1 MALRRSR
8 YSHVFSSPSRTIA
21 FNSLTLESWEIT
33 DEEAAALADPAAVV
47 AGSDAERAFREAGL
61 LVEEDEA
68 PGTAIAQLNA
78 LRSARAEQRGGRFAT
93 LRIALTERCNMAC
106 SYCFQQALYPDAQ
119 PRMDLAT
126 FEREMTWFIDQARG
140 QRVTIQ
146 YFGGEPMMEWA
157 LLQRGDEMLREAQ
170 AAGRVSE
177 FRQTMTTNGTVMTAE
192 RAAWLVE
199 HDFDLIF
206 SFDGPPAVND
216 ALRVFKNGRGTY
228 EKAARGLRLWTEA
241 GGRGAILMT
250 ATELNLPHL
259 PKYVRWFLEESG
271 LPIETVALNSPQP
284 TATGWETGGV
294 ELATAVFDIWTY
306 CQSQGV
312 EFHGPG
318 TFIPSHLRTGR
329 SQTDH
334 CVDGD
339 LMSDGEG
346 SWPIYVSASGE
357 RSLCLVHH
365 NDHRVQTSREEAQE
379 RGHEWHLSGPSSTSC
394 DSCVASQMCGGPCA
408 LEKLLWG
415 PQLSADRCDFVR
427 TMTQLVLTRG

>member
-1 MALRRSR
+1 MPLHRSR
-8 YSHVFSSPSRTIA
+8 YAHVLSSPARTVA
-21 FNSLTLESWEIT
+21 FNSLTLESWELAP
-33 DEEAAALADPAAVV
+33 DDVAALQDPGALDVTSAQ
-47 AGSDAERAFREAGL
+47 AQELLEAGL
-61 LVEEDEA
+61 VVHEDEA
-68 PGTAIAQLNA
+68 PGTAIARLNE
-78 LRSARAEQRGGRFAT
+78 LRMERAQRRGGRFAT

-106 SYCFQQALYPDAQ
+106 GYCFQQALYPDAQ
-119 PRMDLAT
+119 PRMDLET
-126 FEREMTWFIDQARG
+126 FEREMSWFIDQARG
-140 QRVTIQ
+140 ENVTIQ

-157 LLQRGDEMLREAQ
+157 LIQRGDEMLREALS
-170 AAGRVSE
+170 AGLVSE

-192 RAAWLVE
+192 RAAWLAE
-199 HDFDLIF
+199 HDFDLIM

-216 ALRVFKNGRGTY
+216 QLRVFKNGRGTY
-228 EKAARGLRLWTEA
+228 DKAARGLRLWTEA

-259 PKYVRWFLEESG
+259 PTYVRWFLEESG

-306 CQSQGV
+306 CRSKDV

-318 TFIPSHLRTGR
+318 TFIPSHIRTGVA
-329 SQTDH
+329 QTDH

-339 LMSDGEG
+339 LLGDGEG

-365 NDHRVQTSREEAQE
+365 NDHRVQTTPEDSHA
-379 RGHEWHLSGPSSTSC
+379 RGREWHLAGPSSESC
-394 DSCVASQMCGGPCA
+394 DGCVASQMCGGPCT

-415 PQLSADRCDFVR
+415 PKLSADRCDFVR
-427 TMTQLVLTRG
+427 TMTTLVLTEG